1 MEVKSHSQHSKR
13 EKSESL
19 KLSYSENQIR
29 DTWRTLKWGEWEQ
42 FAQDY
47 HRLMKQLRKRKVHL
61 RRQMILCLSETGDP
75 CSFLLIKN
83 KFYQKRGARHSGTN
97 IKLLKKHLK
106 VIWSVYKTHSLCFSD
121 VCSTVQLYLKS
132 PQRYRITPGDYWPV
146 NVNGSSNQ
154 KNKTLGRWW

>member
-19 KLSYSENQIR
+19 KLSYSENEVR
-29 DTWRTLKWGEWEQ
+29 DTRRTLKWGDWEQ
-42 FAQDY
+42 FAEDY

-61 RRQMILCLSETGDP
+61 RRQTILCLSETGDP
-75 CSFLLIKN
+75 CSFLLIEN

-97 IKLLKKHLK
+97 IKLLTKHLK
-106 VIWSVYKTHSLCFSD
+106 VFWSVYKIHSLFSD
-121 VCSTVQLYLKS
+121 ACSTVQLYLKS
-132 PQRYRITPGDYWPV
+132 AQWYRITLGDYWPV
-146 NVNGSSNQ
+146 NANGSSNP